1 MSNTEPKC
9 VLHLSGKASEELKT
23 FDDYSWQKV
32 KDADKKRRS
41 WLNSSKSLQ
50 LQLPDD
56 YDSTVCYHTKCYKY
70 FTAVPKPSTNS
81 ENQGLKQRLL
91 RVNVEHSTTSS
102 SGVYEPKCI
111 FCNKVT
117 KSSGKDKREY
127 LGSLEVESS
136 EVKIKEAAVKLQDNV
151 LLAKISGQDL
161 NAKEVIFATTRGR
174 IKPGKHLWLEE
185 S

>member
-1 MSNTEPKC
+1 MIIHGKKLKMLTKRDDPGLTPQSFYNSIYLMIMTLQC
-9 VLHLSGKASEELKT
+9 VIIQNVIKT
-23 FDDYSWQKV
+23 
-32 KDADKKRRS
+32 
-41 WLNSSKSLQ
+41 SL
-50 LQLPDD
+50 L
-56 YDSTVCYHTKCYKY
+56 Y
-70 FTAVPKPSTNS
+70 PKPSTNS

-91 RVNVEHSTTSS
+91 RVNVEHPTTSS

-151 LLAKISGQDL
+151 LLAVFSGP
-161 NAKEVIFATTRGR
+161 V
-174 IKPGKHLWLEE
+174 HW
-185 S
+185 